1 MEELQK
7 AVEIITYTGKKF
19 PKEELEQI
27 SANRDQAIPYLRNAV
42 EKAVEEREGLDKNY
56 ILHLCGLYLLAQ
68 FQDREFFP
76 KMMELATLP
85 EETLD
90 YLIGDVL
97 TEDLGSILYNMYN
110 GESKLLR
117 QGVMNK
123 EASDFARAQMLDV
136 MGQLYLDQAFE
147 KQELQDFLKEIVH
160 GEESIG
166 DYIYTAV
173 ARMICRCHFTDML
186 PELKSLYT
194 KELVDEFAIGGYD
207 SSVDSL
213 FSYKKEPKRFCKS
226 PIDAVKQLRR
236 WPMFGEASGKDCE
249 AVDEDEAIDEDLDTL
264 DNQLANILEG
274 LGGAVEEPRRVV
286 KIGRNDPCPCGSGK
300 KYKQCCLKKSWS
312 LAEGEESPQE
322 QEKWLEGYPKMD
334 DERREGRVY
343 LEDLYSSESIALDKQ
358 LYLALKRRKGPE
370 ARKESKQAVE
380 KRKRRYLTDAYRK
393 FQEIVDRE
401 KIGNFAD
408 YDNKYSIHYM
418 CAEWLEELIV
428 LLKEDDSDGILKDV
442 RNTCK
447 KMGIK

>member
-7 AVEIITYTGKKF
+7 AIENITYTGKKF
-19 PKEELEQI
+19 PKEELELI
-27 SANRDQAIPYLRNAV
+27 GANRDEAIPYLRSAV
-42 EKAVEEREGLDKNY
+42 EKAIEEREDLDNNY
-56 ILHLCGLYLLAQ
+56 ILHLCGMYLLAQ

-97 TEDLGSILYNMYN
+97 TEDLGSILYNLYN
-110 GESKLLR
+110 GEGRLLR
-117 QGVMNK
+117 QAVMNK
-123 EASDFARAQMLDV
+123 EVSDYARAQMLDV
-136 MGQLYLDQAFE
+136 MGQLYQDQAIE
-147 KQELQDFLKEIVH
+147 KQELQDFLKEIVCR
-160 GEESIG
+160 EESIG

-186 PELKSLYT
+186 PELKSLYAD
-194 KELVDEFAIGGYD
+194 ELVDEFAIGGYD
-207 SSVDSL
+207 TCVDRI
-213 FSYKKEPKRFCKS
+213 FSYKNESRRFCKS
-226 PIDAVKQLRR
+226 PVDAVKLLRG
-236 WPMFGEASGKDCE
+236 WPMFGDASGKDI
-249 AVDEDEAIDEDLDTL
+249 EDEGDDINGL
-264 DNQLANILEG
+264 DNQLANIMEE
-274 LGGAVEEPRRVV
+274 LGGRTEEPRRVV

-322 QEKWLEGYPKMD
+322 QEKWLADYPKMD

-358 LYLALKRRKGPE
+358 LYLALKRRKGLE
-370 ARKESKQAVE
+370 ARKESKQAAAI
-380 KRKRRYLTDAYRK
+380 RKRIYLTSAYKK
-393 FQEIVDRE
+393 FQEIVERE
-401 KIGNFAD
+401 NIGNFAE

-418 CAEWLEELIV
+418 CAEWLDELIE

-447 KMGIK
+447 KLEIK